1 MGSKYFLKIYHE
13 AIWLRL
19 YIWKQI
25 SNSKIKALFSNVNI
39 PHKRISIK
47 ILLPWSDTPNWQG
60 MGRKWLVECVFRS
73 MCAQLALIWQP
84 KNTKILS
91 KLFHTFLSISKA
103 LWPFSDRT
111 HSALAPAPW
120 FQICLISPKL
130 WSHFR
135 TLKKAKNAHTLHS
148 KSKRPFTPYF
158 SKFPT
163 LALLDAPSH
172 NTALAISKDITDISS
187 DCF

>member
-1 MGSKYFLKIYHE
+1 MWNISLDTYIFGSQVIEYRFILRNCAEQILLVLLSYCYIEMGSKYFLKIYHE

-47 ILLPWSDTPNWQG
+47 IFLPWSDTPNWQG

-84 KNTKILS
+84 KNTRIFQVSCFIHPYQYSRLCD
-91 KLFHTFLSISKA
+91 H
-103 LWPFSDRT
+103 
-111 HSALAPAPW
+111 
-120 FQICLISPKL
+120 FQIARTPH
-130 WSHFR
+130 SH
-135 TLKKAKNAHTLHS
+135 LHF
-148 KSKRPFTPYF
+148 KH
-158 SKFPT
+158 
-163 LALLDAPSH
+163 A
-172 NTALAISKDITDISS
+172 
-187 DCF
+187 